1 MKKYGCIIFI
11 LICSISLSGC
21 FALGEQI
28 FYYDSLPDY
37 IERMSINSPGYSSVS
52 IDHPDYFLPS
62 RTFFKDFEYI
72 EGEFY
77 FYEESPFNLKSY
89 FPARSLLVLKYD
101 ESIYPEAKE
110 YMLENIPMAGD
121 CFYTYGNYVF
131 YRNKN
136 FLDSFESIPAP
147 DFLDWFTMACYND
160 EKQILCFIGFSYG
173 PFEYRD
179 YFEDIQGNW
188 SSFIDE
194 FYGEYYDFSE

>member
-37 IERMSINSPGYSSVS
+37 IERMSINSPGYSSLS

-77 FYEESPFNLKSY
+77 FYEESPFNLKTY

-136 FLDSFESIPAP
+136 FIDDSSPSGFP
-147 DFLDWFTMACYND
+147 DYFVMACYND
-160 EKQILCFIGFSYG
+160 EKQMLCFLGFYI
-173 PFEYRD
+173 ENLKMDDKYA
-179 YFEDIQGNW
+179 EDIYGNW
-188 SSFIDE
+188 PSFIDE
-194 FYGEYYDFSE
+194 YYGEYYDFSE